1 MSFATESGISN
12 IGKIPWGSHFCHLI
26 PLCAYAN
33 ILDCTTMEVRAG
45 LHHGRWNRS
54 PLRDLATEQQL
65 VAYEITEKLES
76 KTPMFRCRRGCAPRG
91 QPRKQVKTLWP
102 ASSGTTGET

>member
-12 IGKIPWGSHFCHLI
+12 IGKIPWGSH
-26 PLCAYAN
+26 
-33 ILDCTTMEVRAG
+33 
-45 LHHGRWNRS
+45 RWNRS

-102 ASSGTTGET
+102 ASSGTTGETRFMLFGHGQWPAQ